1 MWNIDGGCI
10 SVTSGHR
17 WAVDLPHTGMQTS
30 TATARGNHTH
40 RRRRQTS
47 TDKLTIADII
57 MAASPPLRSRRLV
70 AVLAFVVGSALLVTP
85 ATADDISAR
94 RRRVLVTGASRGIGR
109 EIASKLAAG
118 GDCVCIGYCTGAS
131 HAEEA
136 LAALEGTGH
145 CMVQAD
151 LSQPGEAQA
160 LVERAVAGLGGP
172 LDVVVANHGIY
183 EETPIAETPLADW
196 CASFERVL
204 RINLMAPAELAHC
217 AASHMG
223 ADGGAIVF
231 VSSRGAYRGEPD
243 AAAYGASKAGL
254 NSLTGSLAQALGP
267 RRIRVSAV
275 APGFIATDMAK
286 PVLEGPRGDGIRA
299 QSTWGRVGTPAEVAA
314 VVAFLASDE
323 ATWCTGGV
331 VDANGASYLH

>member
-40 RRRRQTS
+40 RRRNTS

-109 EIASKLAAG
+109 EIASKLAAC

-254 NSLTGSLAQALGP
+254 NSLTARSRRHSARVGSASPPSPPAYRHGHGEAGAGGP
-267 RRIRVSAV
+267 ARRRHS
-275 APGFIATDMAK
+275 G
-286 PVLEGPRGDGIRA
+286 PVHVGARRNARGGCGGRGLPCVGRGD
-299 QSTWGRVGTPAEVAA
+299 
-314 VVAFLASDE
+314 VVHRRR
-323 ATWCTGGV
+323 C
-331 VDANGASYLH
+331 